1 MLARELAGVLDA
13 RLELVCAYAYSTP
26 YAVVAYG
33 ALGRKDF
40 EVDIERPAHDALR
53 ARREAIG
60 EDVEA
65 TVVRASSPPH
75 GLDQVARERE
85 AEMIV
90 VGSTHRGALGRITPG
105 SVAERV
111 LAGAPCA
118 VAVPPAGFAAGAPH
132 VSVSWASPSTARLR
146 AARRWRLPHES
157 RTVPAQPCVSLPR
170 SSFSSRARRRRE
182 SPSPAARR
190 CAPCERRANIDAALI
205 DLDFPGPIERRVELG
220 SPVAILVEE
229 SSRSDLLAC
238 GSRGYG
244 LVRQVLLGGVSSR
257 LVRAAACPV
266 VVTPRSAL
274 HA

>member
-1 MLARELAGVLDA
+1 M
-13 RLELVCAYAYSTP
+13 
-26 YAVVAYG
+26 AYG

-53 ARREAIG
+53 GASEAIG

-132 VSVSWASPSTARLR
+132 SFRVVGVAFDGSSESREALAL
-146 AARRWRLPHES
+146 AARIANGAGATLRVVTAVEFLSAPGD
-157 RTVPAQPCVSLPR
+157 
-170 SSFSSRARRRRE
+170 
-182 SPSPAARR
+182 AARVPPPPP
-190 CAPCERRANIDAALI
+190 ADVLIASAERTIDAALI